1 MRGRCVQERG
11 CERSQDSC
19 LDASS
24 SRLLAHLSAPESAV
38 RDYACSESTLPP
50 VGPPP
55 YWMCVLPTY
64 TFASL
69 PDHVVAQRFDAH
81 AVQQRTD
88 APVFIAE
95 LAEFDAR
102 KLWAPVGYH
111 SMYDY
116 CLKKHL
122 LDHHLTCRWIA
133 IARVGQRYPVI
144 FPALA
149 DGRLS
154 QTTVLM
160 LRPFLLSHTALAL
173 IQEAMGKTKRQ
184 VEKLLASKFPQQD
197 VPTLLQTWTQP
208 RAMIEPA
215 QVRPA
220 NATAQEAL
228 SNNLVAPARV
238 VPSNLP
244 PAATLMVPLVQRA
257 KVAPL
262 SPGRNALQVTID
274 DETVEL
280 FEKAK
285 DLLSHALP
293 NADAGTVL
301 KRALQYLVRDLE
313 RRKFAQVEHP
323 RAAERATD
331 GPRVSS
337 EVKRQ
342 VRDRDGDACAFE
354 GPDGNRCG
362 SRYQLEWDHR
372 HPVALGGRSTTE
384 NVRQLCRAHNQYEAD
399 RRFGRGFMERK
410 RGRGV

>member
-1 MRGRCVQERG
+1 
-11 CERSQDSC
+11 
-19 LDASS
+19 
-24 SRLLAHLSAPESAV
+24 
-38 RDYACSESTLPP
+38 
-50 VGPPP
+50 
-55 YWMCVLPTY
+55 MCGLPTY
-64 TFASL
+64 TLASL

-102 KLWAPVGYH
+102 KLWAPAGYH
-111 SMYDY
+111 SMYSY
-116 CLKKHL
+116 CLKRHL

-133 IARVGQRYPVI
+133 IARLGRRYPVI

-154 QTTVLM
+154 QTTILM
-160 LRPFLLSHTALAL
+160 LKPFLLSHTAPAL

-184 VEKLLASKFPQQD
+184 VEKLLAAKFPQPD
-197 VPTLLQTWTQP
+197 VPMLLQAWTQP
-208 RAMIEPA
+208 SAMSEPA
-215 QVRPA
+215 QVAPA
-220 NATAQEAL
+220 NAAAPEAL
-228 SNNLVAPARV
+228 STNLVAPARV
-238 VPSNLP
+238 VPSSMS
-244 PAATLMVPLVQRA
+244 PAATLMVPLAQRA
-257 KVAPL
+257 RVAAL
-262 SPGRNALQVTID
+262 SPDRNALQVTID

-293 NADAGTVL
+293 DKDAGAVL
-301 KRALQYLVRDLE
+301 KRALQCLVRDLE

-323 RAAERATD
+323 RAADRATN

-342 VRDRDGDACAFE
+342 VRERDGDACAFE

-372 HPVALGGRSTTE
+372 QPIALGGVSTTE
-384 NVRQLCRAHNQYEAD
+384 NVRQLCRAHNQYEAE
-399 RRFGRGFMERK
+399 RRFGKGFMERK
-410 RGRGV
+410 RHGRGSGRTQST